1 MPRRVRLRPH
11 KKDAAKLHR
20 FAGTAYNT
28 AVASSSIALLLTAKK
43 RSPVPPST
51 GRVAVGAGAV
61 AREAAR
67 SSSDRLLWYA
77 VAASVFAHGVLLPLS
92 FKPAADKKPE
102 GTPALEV
109 VLVNSKSKSRP
120 TKAEVLAQHNLEGGG
135 NTDAAVRAKT
145 PLPVLPNESMQA
157 DLSIASRKVESL
169 ESQARVMTAQLK
181 AKPLLAAKNQRVEA
195 PTPALEPNANELM
208 QRTLE
213 AIKLEAQ
220 IAKEQQAYAQ
230 RPKKRFI
237 GSRAEEY
244 RFARYVEDWRLK
256 VERIGNLN
264 YPDTARQQR
273 LYGHLVLTVGINVDG
288 SIESVQ
294 VDVPSGKKILD
305 AAAVRIVQLAAPY
318 APFPADIRGD
328 TDILYITRTWTFTR
342 GDAFTSE

>member
-1 MPRRVRLRPH
+1 
-11 KKDAAKLHR
+11 
-20 FAGTAYNT
+20 
-28 AVASSSIALLLTAKK
+28 LTAKK
-43 RSPVPPST
+43 RSPAPLST
-51 GRVAVGAGAV
+51 GRFVAGTAAV
-61 AREAAR
+61 LRNSAR
-67 SSSDRLLWYA
+67 SGTDRLVWYA
-77 VAASVFAHGVLLPLS
+77 VLVSVLAHGALLPLS
-92 FKPAADKKPE
+92 FKPALDKKPE

-109 VLVNSKSKSRP
+109 VLVNSKSSSRP
-120 TKAEVLAQHNLEGGG
+120 TKAEVLAQHNLDGGG
-135 NTDAAVRAKT
+135 NTDAALRAKT
-145 PLPVLPNESMQA
+145 PLPVLPKDNMQA

-169 ESQARVMTAQLK
+169 ESQARVMTAQLR
-181 AKPLLAAKNQRVEA
+181 AKPLLAAKNQRIET
-195 PTPALEPNANELM
+195 PNPALLPTANELM
-208 QRTLE
+208 QRTLD

-294 VDVPSGKKILD
+294 VDMPSGKKILD
-305 AAAVRIVQLAAPY
+305 AAAIRIVQLAAPY
-318 APFPADIRGD
+318 ASFPPDIRGD
-328 TDILYITRTWTFTR
+328 TDILYITRTWSFTR

>member
-1 MPRRVRLRPH
+1 LQAHRL
-11 KKDAAKLHR
+11 
-20 FAGTAYNT
+20 F
-28 AVASSSIALLLTAKK
+28 LLTSNK
-43 RSPVPPST
+43 RSPPPLST
-51 GRVAVGAGAV
+51 GRFVVRTAAGL
-61 AREAAR
+61 RDSAR
-67 SSSDRLLWYA
+67 SGNDRLVWYA
-77 VAASVFAHGVLLPLS
+77 VLVSVLAHAVLLPLS
-92 FKPAADKKPE
+92 FKPATQKKPE

-109 VLVNSKSKSRP
+109 VLVNSKSSSRP
-120 TKAEVLAQHNLEGGG
+120 RKAEVLAQHNLEGGG

-145 PLPVLPNESMQA
+145 PLPVLPQDSMQA

-169 ESQARVMTAQLK
+169 ESQARVMTAQLR
-181 AKPLLAAKNQRVEA
+181 AKPLLPAKNQKIEA
-195 PTPALEPNANELM
+195 PNPAQLPTANELL

-288 SIESVQ
+288 SVESVQ
-294 VDVPSGKKILD
+294 VDAPSGKKILD
-305 AAAVRIVQLAAPY
+305 AAAIRIVQLAAPY
-318 APFPADIRGD
+318 APFPPEIRGD
-328 TDILYITRTWTFTR
+328 TDILYITRTWSFTR